1 MQRAEFGERGVPNV
15 KPPFSSLVE
24 IECVTLPV
32 QCVTICP
39 VFWYAVFPGA
49 SLRRH
54 DGLISSLAELGL

>member
-1 MQRAEFGERGVPNV
+1 M
-15 KPPFSSLVE
+15 KPPLSSLVE

-39 VFWYAVFPGA
+39 EFWHAVFLGA